1 MGNTIP
7 LNDPLN
13 LRDFIAR
20 LTDTI
25 REKGGP
31 DAAPKSIVGF
41 LALILPNPD
50 AADAPKD
57 GGVSPAEPDAAKPQ
71 KPSNVSTMQRL
82 LSGNI
87 PYSTKA
93 VQSMAD
99 EICSGSRDAE
109 LLESMAVVANA
120 ILGSTEGSDYFEKR
134 LYPLISFRFFS
145 DEELRTLRSLLD
157 EKDYPRFLLELL
169 KHGFGSLYNLP
180 CFFSQRMYEEAVTC
194 DFDSPHRYALMKAAA
209 DNGSRDAALEY
220 ANYLA
225 RHSDSGADEYF
236 LMAIPRPSAVW
247 AIAYQLEIGW
257 IGRDR
262 LPKFQNAFRVDE
274 KLNGPEFEP
283 YRQELEG
290 IVYGGQDPEMKET
303 MLYIY
308 RVYFYLAYTDY
319 FKGFH
324 SMAKQLESGTIRF
337 DGPGSAEKT
346 ARLRKKYRDASIKA
360 SVVISSMSEGNY
372 LLQKQMEDGKYE
384 PGSEAERRSLE
395 LLELGAEMDLLYGN
409 YHLGEYYEYISRRD
423 PGKPESRKIANAFY
437 MRAAQLDTDGNG
449 RQGKLWLKL
458 GLVSDSPEEKRKY
471 FEMALDARQW
481 DAAYYLADMEMN
493 RYMSGG
499 ESALLHLYSA
509 YKYLREYLPMIS
521 GENRS
526 MANLLYR
533 GLCSLFEENSEN
545 KRGSQT

>member
-1 MGNTIP
+1 MGKTIL

-13 LRDFIAR
+13 LRDFIAKI
-20 LTDTI
+20 TDYI
-25 REKGGP
+25 RENGEP
-31 DAAPKSIVGF
+31 TAAPKNIVGF
-41 LALILPNPD
+41 LTLILPNQD
-50 AADAPKD
+50 TAETQKD
-57 GGVSPAEPDAAKPQ
+57 GGFSPADPEAAKTP
-71 KPSNVSTMQRL
+71 KPNRIVTMQRL

-87 PYSTKA
+87 PYSAKA
-93 VQSMAD
+93 VQAMAD
-99 EICSGSRDAE
+99 EVCSGKRDPE
-109 LLESMAVVANA
+109 LLECMSLVVNS
-120 ILGSTEGSDYFEKR
+120 ILCCPEGSVFFEKR
-134 LYPLISFRFFS
+134 LFPLISFRFFS
-145 DEELRTLRSLLD
+145 DEELRTLKSLLD
-157 EKDYPRFLLELL
+157 TKDYPRFLLMLL

-180 CFFSQRMYEEAVTC
+180 CFFSQRMFEEAVTC

-225 RHSDSGADEYF
+225 RHPNSGADEYF

-274 KLNGPEFEP
+274 KLSIPEFEP

-290 IVYGGQDPEMKET
+290 IVYGGQDPDMAET

-308 RVYFYLAYTDY
+308 KVYFYLAYTDY

-324 SMAKQLESGTIRF
+324 SMAKQLETGTIRF
-337 DGPGSAEKT
+337 DGPDGAEKA

-360 SVVISSMSEGNY
+360 SVVISCMSEGNY
-372 LLQKQMEDGKYE
+372 LLQKQMEDGKYD
-384 PGSEAERRSLE
+384 PGSETERKSLE

-409 YHLGEYYEYISRRD
+409 YHLGEYYEYVSRRD
-423 PGKPESRKIANAFY
+423 PEKPDSRKIANAFY
-437 MRAAQLDTDGNG
+437 KRAAQLDTDGNG

-471 FEMALDARQW
+471 YEMALDARQW

-499 ESALLHLYSA
+499 ESAMLHLYSA

-533 GLCSLFEENSEN
+533 GLCSIFEENSN
-545 KRGSQT
+545 SKKKSQT